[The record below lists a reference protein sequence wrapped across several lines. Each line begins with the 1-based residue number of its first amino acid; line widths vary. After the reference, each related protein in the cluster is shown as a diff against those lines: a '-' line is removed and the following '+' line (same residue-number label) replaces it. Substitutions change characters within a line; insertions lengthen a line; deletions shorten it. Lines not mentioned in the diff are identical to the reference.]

1 MILIDTHV
9 LIWWADGNQQRLSQ
23 QAVRLLP
30 LDPAVAVAA
39 TRLPEPFHADPAD
52 RFLVA
57 QARALAIP
65 LISADSKIRSYTHVN
80 SIW

>member
-1 MILIDTHV
+1 MLVSRGRLALGLDVERWLAV
-9 LIWWADGNQQRLSQ
+9 LAS
-23 QAVRLLP
+23 
-30 LDPAVAVAA
+30 
-39 TRLPEPFHADPAD
+39 HPAD

-80 SIW
+80 SLW